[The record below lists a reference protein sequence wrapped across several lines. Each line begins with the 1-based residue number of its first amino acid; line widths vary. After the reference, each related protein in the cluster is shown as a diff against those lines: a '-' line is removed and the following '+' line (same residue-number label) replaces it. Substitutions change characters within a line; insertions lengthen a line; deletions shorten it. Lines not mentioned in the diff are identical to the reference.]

1 MFMSL
6 RRSKFALIGALGA
19 AILAIGAAVA
29 LAAVPQPSKD
39 PFYAAP
45 VGLAKKSD
53 GAILRVREVAVQ
65 GPTQLYSD
73 KAYQLLF
80 RSESATGKPIAAV
93 TTVLVPS
100 DPGAGP
106 RRLLS
111 YQTAEDSL
119 SLKCAPSYT
128 LQEISA
134 GTTQSSE
141 DLVIAL
147 ALEKGWDV
155 DVPDYEG
162 PLSEYAVGPLEG
174 RVTLDGIRAAER
186 FKPAGLP
193 GKATEVGMMGYSGG
207 SIPSIWAN
215 SMARKYAP
223 SVHLVGDAVG
233 GIVPDPIENLAEV
246 NGGIFAGVIVAASI
260 GVDRAYPSLDL
271 NGLLNATGRKVE
283 ATDAVDGDG
292 CSGGVVNSPL
302 STVKT
307 LSNYPTVAA
316 LEAVPR
322 VRAAF
327 GHLDLINKA
336 PGEAPSYFFNEI
348 HDEIAVIGPVEQLFA
363 ANCRK
368 GAKID
373 FVKSNTGEH
382 LTGVGVYALPALDY
396 LASRFA
402 SQPAPSTCPS

>member
-1 MFMSL
+1 MVT
-6 RRSKFALIGALGA
+6 
-19 AILAIGAAVA
+19 AVA
-29 LAAVPQPSKD
+29 TAGGTTLPPTRD
-39 PFYAAP
+39 PFYTPPAGFAAKP
-45 VGLAKKSD
+45 D
-53 GAILRVREVAVQ
+53 GRILRVREVQVPGLVSSAA
-65 GPTQLYSD
+65 
-73 KAYQLLF
+73 AYQLLF
-80 RSESATGKPIAAV
+80 RSEGATDKPIAAV
-93 TTVLVPS
+93 TTLVLPR
-100 DPGAGP
+100 DPATGP

-128 LQEISA
+128 MQVPQS
-134 GTTQSSE
+134 GTTQGEE
-141 DLVIAL
+141 DIVIEMAL
-147 ALEKGWDV
+147 AKGWDV

-162 PLSEYAVGPLEG
+162 PQSEYAVGPIEGHITLDAVKAVERFARADLEG
-174 RVTLDGIRAAER
+174 SN
-186 FKPAGLP
+186 
-193 GKATEVGMMGYSGG
+193 TEVGMMGYSGG

-223 SVHLVGDAVG
+223 GVHLVGDAVG

-246 NGGIFAGVIVAASI
+246 NGGIFAGAIVAASI

-271 NGLLNATGRKVE
+271 NGLLNTTGRRLE

-307 LSNYPTVAA
+307 LSNYSTVAQLA
-316 LEAVPR
+316 AVPR
-322 VRAAF
+322 VKQAF
-327 GHLDLINKA
+327 AHLDLINKA

-368 GAKID
+368 GAVIQ

-396 LASRFA
+396 LSARFA
-402 SQPAPSTCPS
+402 GQRAPNSCS

>member
-1 MFMSL
+1 MFMSA
-6 RRSKFALIGALGA
+6 RRSRFIVVGALGA
-19 AILAIGAAVA
+19 VTLAISAGVA
-29 LAAVPQPSKD
+29 LAAVPLPSKD
-39 PFYAAP
+39 SFYTAP
-45 VGLAKKSD
+45 AGFAKKPN
-53 GAILRVREVAVQ
+53 GTILRSRKVAVQ

-73 KAYQLLF
+73 TAYQLLF
-80 RSESATGKPIAAV
+80 RSENATGKPIAAV

-100 DPGAGP
+100 DLGAGP

-128 LQEISA
+128 MQVLSA
-134 GTTQSSE
+134 GTTQGEE

-147 ALEKGWDV
+147 ALAKGWDV

-162 PLSEYAVGPLEG
+162 PLSEYAVGPIAG
-174 RVTLDGIRAAER
+174 HITLDGIKAAER
-186 FKPAGLP
+186 FAPARLP
-193 GKATEVGMMGYSGG
+193 GKATKVGMMGYSGG

-223 SVHLVGDAVG
+223 SVHLVGNAVG
-233 GIVPDPIENLAEV
+233 GIVPNPIENLAQV

-271 NGLLNATGRKVE
+271 NGLLNATGRKLA

-307 LSNYPTVAA
+307 LSNYPTVGA

-322 VRAAF
+322 VRTAF
-327 GHLDLINKA
+327 ANLDLINKA

-402 SQPAPSTCPS
+402 GEQAPNTCP

>member
-1 MFMSL
+1 MFMSA
-6 RRSKFALIGALGA
+6 RNSRFSLIGVLGA
-19 AILAIGAAVA
+19 VTLVIAAGVA
-29 LAAVPQPSKD
+29 LAAVPVPTKD
-39 PFYAAP
+39 PFYTPPA
-45 VGLAKKSD
+45 GFAKKPN
-53 GAILRVREVAVQ
+53 GTILRTREVSVP
-65 GPTQLYSD
+65 GFTQLSSD
-73 KAYQLLF
+73 TAYQLLF
-80 RSESATGKPIAAV
+80 RSESATDKPIAAV
-93 TTVLVPS
+93 TTLLLPS
-100 DPGAGP
+100 DPTGP

-128 LQEISA
+128 MQVLTA
-134 GTTQSSE
+134 GTTQSEE
-141 DLVIAL
+141 DLVIEMAL
-147 ALEKGWDV
+147 AKGWDV

-162 PLSEYAVGPLEG
+162 PQSEYAVGPIEG
-174 RVTLDGIRAAER
+174 HITLDGIRASEHFARADLEGS
-186 FKPAGLP
+186 K
-193 GKATEVGMMGYSGG
+193 TEVGMIGYSGG

-223 SVHLVGDAVG
+223 SLHLVGDAVG
-233 GIVPDPIENLAEV
+233 GIVPNPIENLAEV

-271 NGLLNATGRKVE
+271 SGLLNATGRKLE

-322 VRAAF
+322 VREAF
-327 GHLDLINKA
+327 GRLDLINKA

-368 GAKID
+368 RAKID

-402 SQPAPSTCPS
+402 GDPAPNTCPS

>member
-1 MFMSL
+1 MFMSA
-6 RRSKFALIGALGA
+6 RKSRFTLIGALGA
-19 AILAIGAAVA
+19 VILAVGAAVA
-29 LAAVPQPSKD
+29 LAAVPLPSKD
-39 PFYAAP
+39 PFYTAP
-45 VGLAKKSD
+45 AGFAKKPD
-53 GAILRVREVAVQ
+53 GTILRTREVSVPGLVSAAA
-65 GPTQLYSD
+65 
-73 KAYQLLF
+73 AYQLQF
-80 RSESATGKPIAAV
+80 RSESATDKPIAAV
-93 TTVLVPS
+93 TTVLVPR
-100 DPGAGP
+100 DPAAGP

-128 LQEISA
+128 IQMPTA
-134 GTTQSSE
+134 GTTQGEE
-141 DLVIAL
+141 DQIIEVAL
-147 ALEKGWDV
+147 AKGWDV

-162 PLSEYAVGPLEG
+162 PQSEYAVGPIEG
-174 RVTLDGIRAAER
+174 HITLDGIRASEHFA
-186 FKPAGLP
+186 PADLAGA
-193 GKATEVGMMGYSGG
+193 KTEVGMMGYSGG

-223 SVHLVGDAVG
+223 SLHLVGDAVG

-260 GVDRAYPSLDL
+260 GVDRAYPALDL
-271 NGLLNATGRKVE
+271 NSLLNATGRRIE

-307 LSNYPTVAA
+307 LSNYPTAAA

-322 VRAAF
+322 VREAF
-327 GHLDLINKA
+327 GHLDLINDA
-336 PGEAPSYFFNEI
+336 VGEAPSYFFNEI

-363 ANCRK
+363 ANCRR

-396 LASRFA
+396 LTTRFA
-402 SQPAPSTCPS
+402 SEPAPNTCPS